1 MEYYNNITIK
11 IKTTQVKYK
20 KSIKIQNGNQKT

>member
-1 MEYYNNITIK
+1 MENYNNITIK
-11 IKTTQVKYK
+11 IKTTQVKHK